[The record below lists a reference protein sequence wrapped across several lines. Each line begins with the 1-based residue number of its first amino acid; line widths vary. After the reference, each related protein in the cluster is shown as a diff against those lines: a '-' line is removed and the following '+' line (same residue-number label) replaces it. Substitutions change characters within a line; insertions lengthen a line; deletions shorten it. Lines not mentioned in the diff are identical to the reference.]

1 MIPWL
6 DNGWICPF
14 RVSNEKSRNSAQE
27 QKLPLSSPVLESM
40 CAGVQGFSVQ
50 GFSELRVQ
58 CELGFSVFSVFSVFR
73 VSEFRVQ
80 CVQYSGFSVFRVFR
94 AQPSQLSQSS
104 GCRLRTVCEPLV
116 HCRAGRL
123 SKAGKCSGTQAEV
136 PLRFF
141 CLSCTLTHPFSCH
154 HPCKAPCCPF
164 CSWDG
169 SRGWAELST
178 EHMGRK
184 GLSRE
189 GSNGKLLWSTA
200 KGKD

>member
-1 MIPWL
+1 MAGVAHLRFPMKKA
-6 DNGWICPF
+6 GTQH
-14 RVSNEKSRNSAQE
+14 RN
-27 QKLPLSSPVLESM
+27 KNFPYPLQYWNQ
-40 CAGVQGFSVQ
+40 CVQGFRGSVFR
-50 GFSELRVQ
+50 GSVSS
-58 CELGFSVFSVFSVFR
+58 GFSVSWGSVCSVCSGS
-73 VSEFRVQ
+73 VSSGVQ
-80 CVQYSGFSVFRVFR
+80 CVQYSGFSGFRVFR

-136 PLRFF
+136 PLRFL